1 MFVANNLGQWE
12 SVRLNEVPNYLIKK
26 QHMNILSNTWDR
38 QTLKTISNFSAGTYT
53 WYVSIITLGVKLSI
67 GTLYHSDQHEIIPI
81 LYSINYIMLFS
92 HDAKI

>member
-53 WYVSIITLGVKLSI
+53 WYVSIITLGVKGKYRYFVSQ
-67 GTLYHSDQHEIIPI
+67 SDKHEISPYLIFKWTHI
-81 LYSINYIMLFS
+81 
-92 HDAKI
+92 